1 MNKQFSVINLIFAS
15 LLLLSCDDTKSAAEL
30 VPESINIT
38 PGSIIIKPEE
48 KQQLRAQILTIDK
61 QTIDDMVITWSSDN
75 ESVAIV
81 DQKGLLTGKSQGT
94 TYILATIGNVQ
105 SSIEITVSA
114 IRRRIL
120 SELFTSST

>member
-1 MNKQFSVINLIFAS
+1 MNKQFSLINLIFAS

-38 PGSIIIKPEE
+38 PGYIIIKPEE

-114 IRRRIL
+114 IQRRIL

>member
-1 MNKQFSVINLIFAS
+1 MNKQFSLINMIFAS

-38 PGSIIIKPEE
+38 PASIIIKPEQ

-75 ESVAIV
+75 ESIAIV

>member
-1 MNKQFSVINLIFAS
+1 MNKQFSLINMIFAS

-38 PGSIIIKPEE
+38 PGSIIIKPEQ

-75 ESVAIV
+75 ESIAIV

>member
-1 MNKQFSVINLIFAS
+1 MNKQFSLINLIFAS

-38 PGSIIIKPEE
+38 PGSIIIKPEQ

-75 ESVAIV
+75 ESIAIV
-81 DQKGLLTGKSQGT
+81 DQKGLVTGKSQGT

>member
-1 MNKQFSVINLIFAS
+1 MNKQFSLINLIFAS

>member
-1 MNKQFSVINLIFAS
+1 MNKQFSLINLIFAS

-38 PGSIIIKPEE
+38 PGSIIIKPEQ

-75 ESVAIV
+75 ESIAIV

-105 SSIEITVSA
+105 NSIEITVSA

>member
-1 MNKQFSVINLIFAS
+1 MNKQFSLINMIFAS

-61 QTIDDMVITWSSDN
+61 QTIDDMVIIWSSDN
-75 ESVAIV
+75 ESIAII
-81 DQKGLLTGKSQGT
+81 DQNGLLTGKSQGT

>member
-1 MNKQFSVINLIFAS
+1 MNKQFSLINLIFAS

-38 PGSIIIKPEE
+38 PGSIIIKPDE

-75 ESVAIV
+75 ESIAIV

-105 SSIEITVSA
+105 NSIEITVSA
-114 IRRRIL
+114 IQRRIL

>member
-1 MNKQFSVINLIFAS
+1 MNKQFSLINLIFAS

-61 QTIDDMVITWSSDN
+61 QTIDNMVITWSSDN
-75 ESVAIV
+75 VSIAIV

-114 IRRRIL
+114 IQRRIL

>member
-1 MNKQFSVINLIFAS
+1 MNKQFSLINMIFAS

-75 ESVAIV
+75 ESIAIV

-105 SSIEITVSA
+105 NSIEITVSA

>member
-1 MNKQFSVINLIFAS
+1 MNKQFSLINLIFAS

-38 PGSIIIKPEE
+38 PGSIIIKPKE

-75 ESVAIV
+75 ESIAIV

>member
-1 MNKQFSVINLIFAS
+1 MNKQFSLINMIFAS

-114 IRRRIL
+114 IQRRIL

>member
-1 MNKQFSVINLIFAS
+1 MNKQFSLINLIFAS

-38 PGSIIIKPEE
+38 PGSIIIKPEQ

-75 ESVAIV
+75 ESIAIV

-114 IRRRIL
+114 IQRRIL

>member
-1 MNKQFSVINLIFAS
+1 MNKQFSLINMIFAS
-15 LLLLSCDDTKSAAEL
+15 LLLLSCDDTKSAAVL

-75 ESVAIV
+75 ESIAIV

>member
-1 MNKQFSVINLIFAS
+1 MNKQFSLINMIFAS

-75 ESVAIV
+75 ESIAIV
-81 DQKGLLTGKSQGT
+81 DQKGLLSGKSQGT

>member
-1 MNKQFSVINLIFAS
+1 MNKQFSLINLIFAS

-38 PGSIIIKPEE
+38 PGSIIIKPDE

-75 ESVAIV
+75 ESIAVV

-94 TYILATIGNVQ
+94 TYILASIENVQ

>member
-1 MNKQFSVINLIFAS
+1 MNKQFSLINLIFAS

-75 ESVAIV
+75 ESIAIV
-81 DQKGLLTGKSQGT
+81 DQEGLLTGKSQGT

>member
-1 MNKQFSVINLIFAS
+1 MNKQFSLINLIFAS

-114 IRRRIL
+114 IQRRIL

>member
-1 MNKQFSVINLIFAS
+1 MNKQFSLINMIFAS

-61 QTIDDMVITWSSDN
+61 QTIDDMVIIWSSDN
-75 ESVAIV
+75 ESIAII
-81 DQKGLLTGKSQGT
+81 DQNGLLTGKSQGT

-105 SSIEITVSA
+105 NSIEITVSA

>member
-114 IRRRIL
+114 IQRRIL

>member
-1 MNKQFSVINLIFAS
+1 MNKQFSLINLIFAS

-38 PGSIIIKPEE
+38 PGSIIIKPEQ

-61 QTIDDMVITWSSDN
+61 QTIDDMVIIWSSDN
-75 ESVAIV
+75 ESIAMI
-81 DQKGLLTGKSQGT
+81 DQNGLLTGKSQGT

-114 IRRRIL
+114 IQRRIL

>member
-1 MNKQFSVINLIFAS
+1 MNKQFSLINLIFAS

-38 PGSIIIKPEE
+38 PGSIIIKPEQ

-61 QTIDDMVITWSSDN
+61 QTIDDMVIIWSSDN
-75 ESVAIV
+75 ESIAIV

-114 IRRRIL
+114 IQRRIL

>member
-1 MNKQFSVINLIFAS
+1 MNKQFSLIYLIFAS

-114 IRRRIL
+114 IQRRIL

>member
-1 MNKQFSVINLIFAS
+1 MNKQFSLINLIFAS
-15 LLLLSCDDTKSAAEL
+15 LLLLSCDDTKSAAVL

-75 ESVAIV
+75 ESIAIV

-114 IRRRIL
+114 IQRRIL

>member
-1 MNKQFSVINLIFAS
+1 MNKQFSLINLIFAS

-38 PGSIIIKPEE
+38 SGSIIIKPEE

-75 ESVAIV
+75 ESIAIV

-114 IRRRIL
+114 IQRRIL

>member
-1 MNKQFSVINLIFAS
+1 MNKQFSLINMIFAS

-38 PGSIIIKPEE
+38 PGSIIIKPEQ

-75 ESVAIV
+75 ESIAIV

-114 IRRRIL
+114 IQRRIL

>member
-1 MNKQFSVINLIFAS
+1 MNKQFSLINLIFAS

-75 ESVAIV
+75 ESIAIV

>member
-1 MNKQFSVINLIFAS
+1 MNKQFSLINMIFAS

-75 ESVAIV
+75 ESIAIV

-114 IRRRIL
+114 IQRRIL

>member
-1 MNKQFSVINLIFAS
+1 MNKQFSLINMIFAS

-75 ESVAIV
+75 ESIAII
-81 DQKGLLTGKSQGT
+81 DQNGLLTGKSQGT

-114 IRRRIL
+114 IQRRIL

>member
-1 MNKQFSVINLIFAS
+1 MNKQFSLINMIFAS

-38 PGSIIIKPEE
+38 PASIIIKPEQ

-75 ESVAIV
+75 ESIAIV

-114 IRRRIL
+114 IQRRIL

>member
-1 MNKQFSVINLIFAS
+1 MNKQFSLINMIFAS

-38 PGSIIIKPEE
+38 PGSIILKPDE

-75 ESVAIV
+75 ESIAIV

>member
-1 MNKQFSVINLIFAS
+1 MNKQFSLINLIFAL

-114 IRRRIL
+114 IQRRIL

>member
-1 MNKQFSVINLIFAS
+1 MNKQFSLINMIFAS

-61 QTIDDMVITWSSDN
+61 QTIDDMVIIWSSDN
-75 ESVAIV
+75 ESIAII
-81 DQKGLLTGKSQGT
+81 DQNGLLTGKSQGT

-105 SSIEITVSA
+105 NSIEITVSA
-114 IRRRIL
+114 IQRRIL

>member
-1 MNKQFSVINLIFAS
+1 MNKQFSLINMIFAS
-15 LLLLSCDDTKSAAEL
+15 LLLLSCDDTKSAAVL

-75 ESVAIV
+75 ESIAIV
-81 DQKGLLTGKSQGT
+81 DQKGLLTGNSQGT

-105 SSIEITVSA
+105 NSIEITVSA
-114 IRRRIL
+114 IQRRIL

>member
-1 MNKQFSVINLIFAS
+1 MNKQFSLINLIFAS

-75 ESVAIV
+75 ESIAIV
-81 DQKGLLTGKSQGT
+81 DQNGLLTGKSQGT

>member
-1 MNKQFSVINLIFAS
+1 MNKQFSLINLIFAS

-38 PGSIIIKPEE
+38 PGSIIIKPEQ

-61 QTIDDMVITWSSDN
+61 QTIDDMLIIWSSDN
-75 ESVAIV
+75 ESIAIV

-114 IRRRIL
+114 IQRRIL

>member
-1 MNKQFSVINLIFAS
+1 MNKQFSLINLIFAS

-38 PGSIIIKPEE
+38 PASIIIKPEQ

-75 ESVAIV
+75 ESIAIV